1 MRVEQG
7 EGARVPE
14 GFDNSWR
21 PMNNVWGNARI
32 HEARGRRRD
41 GGADL
46 PPYIP
51 RQPLP
56 LPRNRNNREGIH
68 VGGGGGG

>member
-1 MRVEQG
+1 MSRHTIGRCAQSG
-7 EGARVPE
+7 ESRGEEKARARRVPE

-21 PMNNVWGNARI
+21 LMNNVWGNARI

-41 GGADL
+41 DGGAADSL

-51 RQPLP
+51 
-56 LPRNRNNREGIH
+56 
-68 VGGGGGG
+68 